1 MVSQAV
7 ILAAGNGSRLKRS
20 QDDVP
25 KPLRKVCGLTL
36 IKRAILNLK
45 LSGISEVLIVVGYK
59 GDEIVESLQNDS
71 SIGVK
76 LQFIYNPDYQKSN
89 GLSLLAAKPYL
100 KNEFLFLMADH
111 IFDRRAIEK
120 ILHAP
125 FEEDTCLLGVDYN
138 LNEIFDLEDATKVN
152 VQSGKVASIGKEIK
166 DYNAFDT
173 GIFRTKPAFV
183 ELIEK
188 IYQSKG
194 DVSISEGVRALI
206 LEQKMGTCDISEFF
220 WQDVDTPQALHYAE
234 NFLFKQLRKPTDG
247 WISQNINR
255 RISLNITRFLIRT
268 NLSANHVTG
277 LVTLIGVLSG
287 YFVAKAHYWEVALGG
302 VLFNLA
308 SVLDGCDGEVSKLKL
323 SQSKMGEWLDT
334 VGDNLTYLSFFLGV
348 MVGAYRQT
356 HSHWIMLE
364 SWMVAFGILMTLL
377 VLFYYLLRHTSSG
390 SLLAVEK
397 EVKRESKK
405 SGGNIFLKNL
415 SKIQFMMKRDFFALF
430 FMTLCLLNQ
439 LPLIL
444 HLALI
449 GSNLTWIVVLAMKRQ
464 ALKVNTADVLSH

>member
-7 ILAAGNGSRLKRS
+7 ILAAGNGSRIKRS

-25 KPLRKVCGLTL
+25 KPLRKVCGLSL

-45 LSGISEVLIVVGYK
+45 LAGISEVIVVVGYK
-59 GDEIVESLQNDS
+59 GEEIIHSLQNDPS
-71 SIGVK
+71 LGVK
-76 LQFIYNPDYQKSN
+76 LQFVYNPDYQKSN
-89 GLSLLAAKPYL
+89 GLSLLATKDYL
-100 KNEFLFLMADH
+100 KKEFLFLMADH

-120 ILHAP
+120 MLQAP
-125 FEEDTCLLGVDYN
+125 FETEACLLGIDRN
-138 LNEIFDLEDATKVN
+138 LDEIFDLADATKV
-152 VQSGKVASIGKEIK
+152 KVEGGRVLSIGKEIK

-173 GIFRTKPAFV
+173 GIFRSRPAFV

-188 IYQSKG
+188 IYQEKG
-194 DVSISEGVRALI
+194 DVSISEGVRALVA
-206 LEQKMGTCDISEFF
+206 EQKMGTCDISEFF
-220 WQDVDTPQALHYAE
+220 WQDVDTPQALHHAE
-234 NFLFKQLRKPTDG
+234 NFLFRQLRKPTDG

-287 YFVAKAHYWEVALGG
+287 YLIAKAHYWEVALGG
-302 VLFNLA
+302 IFFNLA
-308 SVLDGCDGEVSKLKL
+308 SVLDGCDGEISKLKL
-323 SQSKMGEWLDT
+323 SQSKIGEWLDT
-334 VGDNLTYLSFFLGV
+334 VGDNLTYLSFFTGV

-364 SWMVAFGILMTLL
+364 SWLVAFGILMTLL

-390 SLLAVEK
+390 SLLAVERDLKK
-397 EVKRESKK
+397 EGQK
-405 SGGNIFLKNL
+405 SSGSFWVRNL
-415 SKIQFMMKRDFFALF
+415 GKIQFMMKRDFFALF
-430 FMTLCLLNQ
+430 FMALCLLNQ

-464 ALKVNTADVLSH
+464 ALKVNAADAWTH